1 MNEAIDSNEL
11 LRFITLN
18 ISIPTLANSTQ
29 RIQFPQN
36 NKYSDIKYSHK
47 VLN

>member
-1 MNEAIDSNEL
+1 MNKVNS
-11 LRFITLN
+11 LN
-18 ISIPTLANSTQ
+18 ISIPTLADSTK

-36 NKYSDIKYSHK
+36 NKYSDIKYSRK